1 LFVELTISILK
12 FSSRPISRNLSLTF
26 SSFATKIGVPNPLF
40 LKAIAAF
47 KLFSSSPSAK
57 TTLY

>member
-1 LFVELTISILK
+1 LTIFILK
-12 FSSRPISRNLSLTF
+12 FSSRPISLNLSLTF

-47 KLFSSSPSAK
+47 KVFSSSPSAK
-57 TTLY
+57 TTLF

>member
-1 LFVELTISILK
+1 LIISISK
-12 FSSRPISRNLSLTF
+12 FSSRPISLNLSLTF

-47 KLFSSSPSAK
+47 KVFSSSPSAK
-57 TTLY
+57 TTYF